1 MAKSTT
7 TPSPRKRST
16 SKKKE
21 VDAAEAP
28 RTNGPLASSD
38 VEPSEDDIRL
48 RAYQRYLERGGGH
61 GADFDDWLEAEK
73 DLRSPRH
80 N

>member
-1 MAKSTT
+1 MAKRTT
-7 TPSPRKRST
+7 SSSPRKRT
-16 SKKKE
+16 PTTKQD
-21 VDAAEAP
+21 VDVAELTKP
-28 RTNGPLASSD
+28 NGQSSPLD
-38 VEPSEDDIRL
+38 PDPTEDDIRL